1 VDDTTIAAISA
12 SAAVIAATGGIIGAG
27 LTAWVQRRREAG
39 SVTTSD
45 AQTLFTAS
53 NQLIQMLLQSTQT
66 LTDRLDQMA
75 QHFDALASRVE
86 KLVQQQD
93 ELLRL
98 QRDQTRTLHKIEN
111 GGGLGKE

>member
-1 VDDTTIAAISA
+1 LGEVDDSTIAAISA
-12 SAAVIAATGGIIGAG
+12 SAAVIAAIGGIIGAG
-27 LTAWVQRRREAG
+27 MTAWVQRRREAG

-53 NQLIQMLLQSTQT
+53 NQLIQMLLQSTQM
-66 LTDRLDQMA
+66 LTDRLET
-75 QHFDALASRVE
+75 LADRMDRMI
-86 KLVQQQD
+86 KQQD

-98 QRDQTRTLHKIEN
+98 QRDQTQTLRKIEN